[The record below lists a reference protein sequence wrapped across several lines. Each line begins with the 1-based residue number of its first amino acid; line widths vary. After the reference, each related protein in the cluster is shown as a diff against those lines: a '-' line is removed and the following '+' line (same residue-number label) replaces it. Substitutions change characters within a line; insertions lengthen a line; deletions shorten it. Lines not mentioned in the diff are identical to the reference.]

1 MTGRAAVVAAPG
13 SWSRSTLGELCAA
26 GGGDIRTGPFGNRLH
41 ASDYVG
47 HGIPSVMPQN
57 IGDNVID
64 TDGIARITPADA
76 RRLSRYLLVEGD
88 IVYSRRGDVERRALI
103 GAAQA
108 GWLCGTGCL
117 RIRPGDAVHSGYL
130 SYYLGHPEVR
140 RWIVRHAVGA
150 TMLNLNSRILG
161 EVPVVVPPRATQE
174 AVAGLLEALDDKIA
188 VGARIADTAR
198 RLNLAVYAAAARES
212 GEERTV
218 DDIAGFLNR
227 GQTPRYTPDS
237 SGVLAVNQRCVR
249 GGRVNR
255 DPARRIEAGRVHAD
269 RFLRRNDVLVNST
282 GVGTLGRVG
291 IWSHDV
297 AATVDSHVTIV
308 RVGAG
313 IPAIVGAFAILAV
326 QERIETLGEG
336 STGQTELS
344 RAKLASV
351 VVRIPGGGLDSLA
364 ARLSAVEAR
373 ADAAL
378 AESRALAGLRDALL
392 PPLLS
397 GRLRVGDAEK
407 AVEAAT
413 A

>member
-1 MTGRAAVVAAPG
+1 MTVAAPG

-26 GGGDIRTGPFGNRLH
+26 GGGDIQTGPFGSQLH
-41 ASDYVG
+41 ARDYVEN
-47 HGIPSVMPQN
+47 GIPSVMPQN

-64 TDGIARITPADA
+64 TDGIARIAPADA
-76 RRLSRYLLVEGD
+76 RRLSRYLLAEGD
-88 IVYSRRGDVERRALI
+88 IVYSRRGDIERRALI
-103 GAAQA
+103 GAEQA

-161 EVPVVVPPRATQE
+161 EVPVVLPPRATQE
-174 AVAGLLEALDDKIA
+174 AVAGVLGALDDRIA
-188 VGARIADTAR
+188 VGARIADTSR
-198 RLNLAVYAAAARES
+198 RLNAAVFAAAARES
-212 GEERTV
+212 GEERTIG
-218 DDIAGFLNR
+218 DIAGFLSR

-237 SGVLAVNQRCVR
+237 SGMLAVNQRCVR
-249 GGRVNR
+249 GGRVSR
-255 DPARRIEAGRVHAD
+255 DPARRTEAGRVRED
-269 RFLRRNDVLVNST
+269 RILRRDDVLVNST

-291 IWSHDV
+291 IWSHDD

-308 RVGAG
+308 RIGAG
-313 IPAIVGAFAILAV
+313 IPAIVGAFAVLAA
-326 QERIETLGEG
+326 QERIASLGEG

-351 VVRIPGGGLDSLA
+351 VVRIPGGGIDALA
-364 ARLSAVEAR
+364 ARLSAVEER

-378 AESRALAGLRDALL
+378 AESRMLAGLRDTLL
-392 PPLLS
+392 PALLS
-397 GRLRVGDAEK
+397 GRLRAGDA
-407 AVEAAT
+407 AQAPSPT

>member
-1 MTGRAAVVAAPG
+1 MTVAAPA
-13 SWSRSTLGELCAA
+13 SWPRTTLGELCAA
-26 GGGDIRTGPFGNRLH
+26 GGGDIQTGPFGSELH
-41 ASDYVG
+41 ARDYVE
-47 HGIPSVMPQN
+47 HGVPSVMPRD

-64 TDGIARITPADA
+64 TDGIARIAPADA
-76 RRLSRYLLVEGD
+76 RRLSRYLLAEGD
-88 IVYSRRGDVERRALI
+88 IVYSRRGDLERRALV

-117 RIRPGDAVHSGYL
+117 RIRPGGAVDSAYL
-130 SYYLGHPEVR
+130 SYYLGHPGVR

-150 TMLNLNSRILG
+150 TMANLNSRILA

-174 AVAGLLEALDDKIA
+174 AVAGVLAALDDRIA

-198 RLNLAVYAAAARES
+198 RLNHTVFAAAARES
-212 GEERTV
+212 GIDRTV
-218 DDIAGFLNR
+218 GDLAAFLNR
-227 GQTPRYTPDS
+227 GQAPRYTPDGT
-237 SGVLAVNQRCVR
+237 GVLVLNQRCVR
-249 GGRVNR
+249 GGRVSR
-255 DPARRIEAGRVHAD
+255 DPARRTEAGRVGAD
-269 RFLRRNDVLVNST
+269 RMLRRDDVLVNST

-313 IPAIVGAFAILAV
+313 IPAIVGAFAVLAE
-326 QERIETLGEG
+326 QARIASLGEG

-351 VVRIPGGGLDSLA
+351 VVRIPAAGLDALA
-364 ARLSAVEAR
+364 ARLSAVEQR

-378 AESRALAGLRDALL
+378 AEARTLAGLRDTLL
-392 PPLLS
+392 PELLS
-397 GRLRVGDAEK
+397 GRLRAGDAEG
-407 AVEAAT
+407 
-413 A
+413 